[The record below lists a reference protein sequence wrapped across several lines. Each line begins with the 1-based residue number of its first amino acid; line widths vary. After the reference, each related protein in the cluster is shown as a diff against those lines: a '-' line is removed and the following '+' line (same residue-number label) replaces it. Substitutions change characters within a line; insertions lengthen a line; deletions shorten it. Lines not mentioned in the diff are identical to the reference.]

1 MISLQRRSCAAVESS
16 RRDNVERSY
25 MRIVFRGLAVVFIC
39 FLLTSCFS
47 IFGKKTVS
55 SADTGPKPPKKET
68 VAKPAPEE
76 DKAKTKDNTEKQTA
90 EKPKPEP
97 PKEGAKK
104 ESGKD
109 KEEDQ
114 APPIQKHDH
123 AKLVAKIRQKAE
135 EQVKEVKDCV
145 LARLC
150 EDVMMQRW
158 DLYVY
163 YKDGKQYWWDT
174 FSWNDFEGK
183 WTKEEF
189 VMDRRPLKDWQ
200 SHLTYQDS
208 KKKCTKL
215 R

>member
-1 MISLQRRSCAAVESS
+1 MSGGRKHS
-16 RRDNVERSY
+16 RRDNVERAY

-47 IFGKKTVS
+47 IFGKKNVAENPEPRPT
-55 SADTGPKPPKKET
+55 DRKT
-68 VAKPAPEE
+68 VAKPTPDQ
-76 DKAKTKDNTEKQTA
+76 DKEAVKDNSEKQTA

-97 PKEGAKK
+97 PMEGAKK
-104 ESGKD
+104 ENDKD

-114 APPIQKHDH
+114 ARPIQKHDH

-135 EQVKEVKDCV
+135 EQVSRIKDCV